1 MADKQ
6 VQEQTFSIREENLL
20 FTSKLPPFASHHL
33 RVNIYTAYILL
44 ALNQLQS
51 PKSDTFIHLCLPV
64 RFQAIDTSI

>member
-20 FTSKLPPFASHHL
+20 FTSKLPPFASSSQSK
-33 RVNIYTAYILL
+33 YIHSIHSFGSESV
-44 ALNQLQS
+44 AS